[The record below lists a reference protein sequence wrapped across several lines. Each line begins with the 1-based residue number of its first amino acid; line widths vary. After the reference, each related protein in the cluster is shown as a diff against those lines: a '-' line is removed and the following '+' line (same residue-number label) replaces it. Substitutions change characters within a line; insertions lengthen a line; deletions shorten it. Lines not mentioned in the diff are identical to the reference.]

1 MFQWLM
7 SNAQLLIFA
16 VVILSS
22 ILGPVFKWLGDKRR
36 LMRMEQE
43 RKRRELEEL
52 RTGRPVA
59 TGPTPEEIERMI
71 AEQLAAQRAEILRQ
85 RAEQAEAR
93 RQAARKK
100 AEAEARQQQPKT
112 PAQVVGGVVAGTQTY
127 AQASQLN
134 VAPMIPIEAMG
145 AQIHRKRAVRAAQR
159 GPSVAVVGM
168 LGPSELRRAVVLS
181 EILGPPVAMRE

>member
-36 LMRMEQE
+36 QMVMETE

-93 RQAARKK
+93 RQAARKQ
-100 AEAEARQQQPKT
+100 AEAEPQRQPKT

-145 AQIHRKRAVRAAQR
+145 SQIHAKRAVRGAQR
-159 GPSVAVVGM
+159 GPSATVLGK
-168 LGPSELRRAVVLS
+168 LGPGELRRAIVLS

>member
-7 SNAQLLIFA
+7 SNIQIVIFG

-22 ILGPVFKWLGDKRR
+22 ILGPVFKWLGEKRQQ
-36 LMRMEQE
+36 MRIEQE
-43 RKRRELEEL
+43 RKRREFEEL

-59 TGPTPEEIERMI
+59 TGPTPQDIERMI
-71 AEQLAAQRAEILRQ
+71 AEQVAAQRAEILRQ

-100 AEAEARQQQPKT
+100 AEAEAQRQPKS

-134 VAPMIPIEAMG
+134 VAPMLPIEAMG

-159 GPSVAVVGM
+159 GPSVAVVGL